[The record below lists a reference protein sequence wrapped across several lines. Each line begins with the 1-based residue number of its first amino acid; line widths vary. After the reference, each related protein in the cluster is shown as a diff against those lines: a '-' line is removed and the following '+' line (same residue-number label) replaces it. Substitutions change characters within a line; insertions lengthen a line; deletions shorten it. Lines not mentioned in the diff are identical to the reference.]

1 MAFVVTL
8 SKNIANLIYKL
19 VSEMRKQDLE
29 YISPHYTINGG
40 IVYPFAIKA
49 LGVSDDLIQEVLE
62 TATELR
68 ILEKKITDNLILCP
82 NCKSSKLRTWIAC
95 PMCGSRNFEKG
106 IGIRH
111 IECGFIAF
119 REDFMK
125 DDKLVCPHCKKE
137 LKQMSVDWAFTGII
151 LQCKSCGTYIE
162 HPEIGFECLECG
174 REGPIRDSILS
185 PIYGY
190 FLSPKADIKKIVNDI
205 DFSDSLIEVIQKSG
219 WSVEKDVVMESPEG
233 RKIKVHAVLKKGDI
247 SVVVKFIPS
256 INPIGEEIISK
267 AIEELLQLSPRE
279 ALIIGIPG
287 FTNSARLL
295 MIAHG
300 INFVGT
306 NEIER
311 IPQII
316 SEKLLDIET
325 ELEMLPEE
333 EENLRQFIDKK

>member
-1 MAFVVTL
+1 M
-8 SKNIANLIYKL
+8 K
-19 VSEMRKQDLE
+19 KQELE
-29 YISPHYTINGG
+29 YISPHYTINRG
-40 IVYPFAIKA
+40 IVYPFAIKT
-49 LGVSDDLIQEVLE
+49 LGVSDEEIQEVLE

-82 NCKSSKLRTWIAC
+82 NCKSSKLRTWVAC

-111 IECGFIAF
+111 LECGFVAF

-125 DDKLVCPHCKKE
+125 DGGLICPHCKKE

-151 LQCKSCGTYIE
+151 LQCKSCGSYIE

-190 FLSPKADIKKIVNDI
+190 FLSPKADIKKIVKDI
-205 DFSDSLIEVIQKSG
+205 DFSESLEDVIKKSG
-219 WSVEKDVVMESPEG
+219 WSIENDVVLKTSEG
-233 RKIKVHAVLKKGDI
+233 RDIKVNAVLKKGNI

-256 INPIGEEIISK
+256 INPIGEDIIAK
-267 AIEELLQLSPRE
+267 AIEELLQLTPRE
-279 ALIIGIPG
+279 SLIIGIPG

-311 IPQII
+311 IPEII
-316 SEKLLDIET
+316 AEKLLDIET

-333 EENLRQFIDKK
+333 EENLQHFIDKKQ